1 MMAMKTQ
8 YGSFSR
14 TRQKG
19 TALMVALIILIGI
32 TLLSLAGVNT
42 SILELRM
49 ARNTEAT
56 ADTHQVA
63 MAALDYVVGD
73 ESHLPTT
80 GALNTP
86 HDCDDASANVIA
98 LPTDNVF
105 SCSDGDC
112 NNNSGEEICATAARV
127 ADCAPPPRAR
137 LASSLTSYSAFN
149 YEAQVDVDKNETGN
163 GRTNMVL
170 GYILLG
176 PKC

>member
-1 MMAMKTQ
+1 MNAMKNSH
-8 YGSFSR
+8 GSMSR
-14 TRQKG
+14 ARQKG

-56 ADTHQVA
+56 SNTFQVA
-63 MAALDYVVGD
+63 MAGLDYVVSD
-73 ESHLPTT
+73 ENNLPTT

-86 HDCDDASANVIA
+86 HDCTDPNANVIA
-98 LPTDNVF
+98 LPAGTLF
-105 SCSDGDC
+105 SCNDGDC
-112 NNNSGEEICATAARV
+112 NNQQEEEICLTAARV
-127 ADCAPPPRAR
+127 DDCAPPPRAR

-149 YEAQVDVDKNETGN
+149 YEAQVQVDKNVTGN
-163 GRTNMVL
+163 GRTKMVL